1 MADTEDPASS
11 EETKHSHGN
20 ITRLLSRASK
30 AEGEL
35 ALLRQQSIK
44 EQTERQ
50 RLEHHLNGLQRK
62 YHALQEAMT
71 VAESQYAAQIRANDL
86 LTLRLRFRMRQ
97 LRNVMC
103 VLTDE
108 SWVEEEFEIA
118 S

>member
-1 MADTEDPASS
+1 
-11 EETKHSHGN
+11 
-20 ITRLLSRASK
+20 
-30 AEGEL
+30 
-35 ALLRQQSIK
+35 
-44 EQTERQ
+44 
-50 RLEHHLNGLQRK
+50 
-62 YHALQEAMT
+62 MT

-118 S
+118 SR